1 MHQSVPDPTQEKWY
15 EFRRAT
21 MTDTERI
28 MQIIAQAK
36 AQMKRLGSHQ
46 WQEGYPATHD
56 IVSDIN
62 RQTAYVLCLNQ
73 SVIAYASISLD
84 GEPAYNDLNGD
95 WLSDQQYVVV
105 HRLAVADEM
114 KNRGVATYFFHRI
127 EQYALACNV
136 HSFRVDTNFDNHYL
150 LSLLQKTGFVECGEV
165 VYDRGRGSRK
175 AFEKLF

>member
-1 MHQSVPDPTQEKWY
+1 MNQGTLYSSPENCY

-21 MTDTERI
+21 TTDTQRI

-46 WQEGYPATHD
+46 WQEGYPAMHD
-56 IVSDIN
+56 ITSDID
-62 RQTAYVLCLNQ
+62 RKTAYVLCLDQ
-73 SVIAYASISLD
+73 SVIAYASISFD
-84 GEPAYNDLNGD
+84 GEPAYNDLNGH

-105 HRLAVADEM
+105 HRLAVADEV
-114 KNRGVATYFFHRI
+114 KNRGVATYFFRRI

-150 LSLLQKTGFVECGEV
+150 LRLLRKTGFAECGEV
-165 VYDRGRGSRK
+165 FYDRARGSRK
-175 AFEKLF
+175 AFEKLL